1 MSDYK
6 LQTKSIKIPFYKQR
20 PRTSILLDILSV
32 LFLCGGGIGMLTG
45 IAMAAYDRGD
55 CDSIYHCRRI
65 ICLDS
70 SYPCRRDLR
79 SGGIEELPDSHLS
92 EAGKAGL
99 NFRTAKNLSHLSS
112 VR

>member
-6 LQTKSIKIPFYKQR
+6 LQTKSVKIPFYKQR

-45 IAMAAYDRGD
+45 IAMAAYDGGGAIAVVSIVIGGLSALILHICAD
-55 CDSIYHCRRI
+55 VICDIAVSKNCLIHIY
-65 ICLDS
+65 
-70 SYPCRRDLR
+70 
-79 SGGIEELPDSHLS
+79 
-92 EAGKAGL
+92 GKAGL

>member
-45 IAMAAYDRGD
+45 IAMAAYDRGGAIAIASIIVGGLSALILHILAD
-55 CDSIYHCRRI
+55 VICDLAVSKNCLIHIYQK
-65 ICLDS
+65 LEKQD
-70 SYPCRRDLR
+70 
-79 SGGIEELPDSHLS
+79 
-92 EAGKAGL
+92 
-99 NFRTAKNLSHLSS
+99 
-112 VR
+112 

>member
-45 IAMAAYDRGD
+45 IAVVSIVIGGLSALILHICADVI
-55 CDSIYHCRRI
+55 CDIAVSKNCLIHIYQK
-65 ICLDS
+65 LEKQ
-70 SYPCRRDLR
+70 
-79 SGGIEELPDSHLS
+79 G
-92 EAGKAGL
+92 
-99 NFRTAKNLSHLSS
+99 
-112 VR
+112 